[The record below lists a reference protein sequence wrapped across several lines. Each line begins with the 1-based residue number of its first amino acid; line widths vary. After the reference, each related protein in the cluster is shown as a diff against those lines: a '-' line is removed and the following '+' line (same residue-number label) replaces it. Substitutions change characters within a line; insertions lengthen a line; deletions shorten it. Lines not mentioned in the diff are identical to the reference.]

1 MSAEHPAADPFRAIA
16 APIRRQILDLLASGE
31 HTVTQLC
38 AAVGASQPLV
48 SQHLQVLR
56 AAGLMTVRKAGKFRH
71 YALKPEALREIYDW
85 VRHYEHFWDDK
96 FAALETESEVDRQL
110 RELKERRQQSQL
122 PPGR

>member
-1 MSAEHPAADPFRAIA
+1 VDVSAEHPAADPFRAVA
-16 APIRRQILDLLASGE
+16 APIRRQILDLLAQGE

-85 VRHYEHFWDDK
+85 VRHYERFWDDK
-96 FAALETESEVDRQL
+96 LTALGTYLDRDDHQ
-110 RELKERRQQSQL
+110 
-122 PPGR
+122 